1 MNARRFRNAILLLGL
16 AAGGALVGCELIV
29 DFDRTKIPIEDA
41 GNTADVT
48 PPPSGDGA
56 SDSPIGPGGGDAAED
71 SGDSGDAGDAADEA
85 DAPDGD

>member
-41 GNTADVT
+41 GNTSDAVS
-48 PPPSGDGA
+48 PSDGQ
-56 SDSPIGPGGGDAAED
+56 SDAPVVPPGGGDASED
-71 SGDSGDAGDAADEA
+71 SGDSGNDAADAA
-85 DAPDGD
+85 DAADADDSG